1 MSWKSKSEE
10 KRRMEK
16 LYNLTGVSFW
26 SGAFKNQYRNDTL
39 TKEYPYSTN
48 HPNVKK
54 WWRRYSNR
62 KYRRNKDELLNRC
75 EHKKIFDLWWTLF

>member
-39 TKEYPYSTN
+39 RNGGAGIVIENTDEIKMNYLIAASI
-48 HPNVKK
+48 K
-54 WWRRYSNR
+54 RYLTYGGR
-62 KYRRNKDELLNRC
+62 YFK
-75 EHKKIFDLWWTLF
+75 